1 LLTRLFNII
10 IDNDKTGSTILSHI
24 NKMGLPGEITF
35 MPLNR
40 LKFNDVQYPTSPVSR
55 IKQNTFES
63 ERFV

>member
-1 LLTRLFNII
+1 
-10 IDNDKTGSTILSHI
+10 
-24 NKMGLPGEITF
+24 MGLPGEITF